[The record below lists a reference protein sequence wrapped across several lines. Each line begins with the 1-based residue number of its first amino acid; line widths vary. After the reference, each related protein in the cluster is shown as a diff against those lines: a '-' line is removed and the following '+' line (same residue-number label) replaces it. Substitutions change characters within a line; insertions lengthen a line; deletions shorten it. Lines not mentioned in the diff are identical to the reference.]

1 MHIANSTF
9 HGNYVQSMTEQW
21 SWLYGAAISYGRWNS
36 NTSSKSYIFNTVITG
51 SRILINDDDYSTS
64 STDQLRKYVVGAGY
78 EDGYKMTA
86 DYSVIQAPR
95 DGKGW
100 GDYIYDVTPSYK
112 DTANGDYSL
121 ADNSP
126 LIGAAVATWSDEGLT
141 APTEDLLGNARPSPS
156 GSVVARATAGAKL
169 SWSKNKESLGSST
182 DASNIEYQ
190 IYQDGNNVAQ
200 TTATSYNVTGLTNGT
215 TYKFSVS
222 AKNTQTGSESA
233 LSPQISVIPR
243 YQGPRWHVASS
254 GGKALSDTSSN
265 YDYGSYDSPINHLN
279 NALEIAA
286 DGDTII
292 MMKGTHT
299 GSNNRSVIFNK
310 SQKLVISGDLK
321 YSADQ
326 TIMDAGGKDRH
337 FKFESGNSA
346 DSTFVI
352 QHIT

>member
-1 MHIANSTF
+1 M
-9 HGNYVQSMTEQW
+9 
-21 SWLYGAAISYGRWNS
+21 
-36 NTSSKSYIFNTVITG
+36 ITG

-156 GSVVARATAGAKL
+156 GSNPDMGAYENSLASSNAPMPVSGLVVARSTAGAKL

-182 DASNIEYQ
+182 AASNIEYQ

-200 TTATSYNVTGLTNGT
+200 TTATSYNVT
-215 TYKFSVS
+215 
-222 AKNTQTGSESA
+222 
-233 LSPQISVIPR
+233 
-243 YQGPRWHVASS
+243 
-254 GGKALSDTSSN
+254 
-265 YDYGSYDSPINHLN
+265 
-279 NALEIAA
+279 
-286 DGDTII
+286 
-292 MMKGTHT
+292 
-299 GSNNRSVIFNK
+299 
-310 SQKLVISGDLK
+310 
-321 YSADQ
+321 
-326 TIMDAGGKDRH
+326 
-337 FKFESGNSA
+337 
-346 DSTFVI
+346 
-352 QHIT
+352 